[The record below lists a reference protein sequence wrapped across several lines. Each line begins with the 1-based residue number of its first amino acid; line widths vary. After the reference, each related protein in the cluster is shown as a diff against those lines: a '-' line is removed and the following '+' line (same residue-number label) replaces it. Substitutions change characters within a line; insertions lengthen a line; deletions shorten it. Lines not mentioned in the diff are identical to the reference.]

1 MCFTA
6 GTAAIAQTATSG
18 RASAGA
24 GRGTCGRGRSLMAE
38 TIVPVKIRTARKQH
52 ACDDCPEPIMPG
64 DKYELHVTPP
74 HRLDVWDSDHW
85 LTYRT
90 HWPRRPDPQRF
101 LLGCA
106 EAAAYR
112 EQAERNARA

>member
-1 MCFTA
+1 M
-6 GTAAIAQTATSG
+6 
-18 RASAGA
+18 
-24 GRGTCGRGRSLMAE
+24 MADTE

-52 ACDDCPEPIMPG
+52 SCDDCPEPIMPG

>member
-1 MCFTA
+1 
-6 GTAAIAQTATSG
+6 
-18 RASAGA
+18 
-24 GRGTCGRGRSLMAE
+24 MADSE
-38 TIVPVKIRTARKQH
+38 VIPAKVRTARKQH

-74 HRLDVWDSDHW
+74 HRLDFWDSDHW

-90 HWPRRPDPQRF
+90 HWPRNGDSGWF
-101 LLGCA
+101 LFGCI

-112 EQAERNARA
+112 ENQRRTGMANA